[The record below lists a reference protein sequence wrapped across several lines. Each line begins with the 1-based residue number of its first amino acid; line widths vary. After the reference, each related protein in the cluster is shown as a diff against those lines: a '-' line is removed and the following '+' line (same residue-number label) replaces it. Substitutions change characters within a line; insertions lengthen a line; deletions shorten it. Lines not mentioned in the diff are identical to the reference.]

1 MTEQLTLINC
11 ESLINSAI
19 VRFDKVKEETKDLKS
34 QMDSILEN
42 DDEYQ
47 KLCEEINKLS
57 KLKKIAKAK
66 IMKRS
71 EVVSL
76 DEKIRDGNSQI
87 KELKTTL
94 SDYLAQYVIISGTN
108 QIELADGVMRQILYS
123 AKLVKSN

>member
-1 MTEQLTLINC
+1 MTEQLTLMNC
-11 ESLINSAI
+11 ENLINSAI